1 MKERNKYRKEAI
13 EFFNSDSQSKSK
25 KKSPPESERPQT
37 SRVESECPEDL
48 ISDEKLVAETS
59 ETIDSLLLKHEITQ
73 ELEAKVLLYIQ
84 QAKS

>member
-13 EFFNSDSQSKSK
+13 EFFNADSQSKSK

-37 SRVESECPEDL
+37 SRVESECAEDL

-59 ETIDSLLLKHEITQ
+59 ETIGSLLLKHEISQ
-73 ELEAKVLLYIQ
+73 ELEAKVLLYI
-84 QAKS
+84 